1 MDEAFILQTIGGL
14 YLENARLQVLLR
26 EFPSKDAEIA
36 ELRREIDRLNLN
48 DSDRSR

>member
-36 ELRREIDRLNLN
+36 ELRREIDRLSFNEQ
-48 DSDRSR
+48 DQHK